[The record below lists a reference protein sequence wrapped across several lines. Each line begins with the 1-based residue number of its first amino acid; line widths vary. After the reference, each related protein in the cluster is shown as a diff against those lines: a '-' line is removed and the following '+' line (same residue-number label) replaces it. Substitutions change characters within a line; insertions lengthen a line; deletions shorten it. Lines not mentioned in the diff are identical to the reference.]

1 MRWST
6 LIRVELPAQV
16 KGLLTVAVPLAA
28 LALQTF
34 SMRVFQQEHRKAD
47 DEAGHSIQIQKEVW
61 SALSTLQA
69 AETALRGFLLHGDDS
84 LLGPYRTAR
93 EGMLAALDHLEQ
105 LLNKNPGRAWRLAR
119 LRPMMEQHLR
129 VLSELRQYAALP
141 GVAVANP
148 PLELLAES
156 DRSMSNIRNVLAD
169 IRRDEEGRIEA
180 ASAQSMKAKDKAD
193 TMVVGTVGLGLVG
206 GIVAVWLVMSSVV
219 ASEQRRA
226 RAAVED
232 SQRRLEEM
240 LASAKLQ
247 ASSLAQSE
255 EALRNQKRV
264 LESVLEGLS
273 DGVAVISPTGQP
285 QLWNSAAT
293 QVFPDLAY
301 VPVKDWVDRY
311 GLCLRD
317 AVTPC
322 PHEALGATCA
332 MRGEEVNQQIL
343 FVTASRQAGGAWIR
357 MSARPLRG
365 ERGEPRG
372 AAVVLTDITEHQRHQ
387 EMLNRAKEEAEQAN
401 QTKSEFLSRMSHELR
416 TPLNAILGFAQL
428 LEMARL
434 KAQHRQN
441 VEHILKA
448 GRHLLTLINE
458 VLDISRIE
466 SGKVPLAPEPAAVG
480 ETLQEALAMVQ
491 PLAAERRIRI
501 DSEPVTAS
509 NIHVFADRQAL
520 KQIVL
525 NLLSNAIKYN
535 RQGGMVS
542 LACKPVEGDRVRLL
556 VADTGD
562 GIPAEKLGRLFHP
575 FDRLGA
581 EQTGIEGTGIGL
593 ALSRRLAE
601 AMGGSIGVESQTGV
615 GSTFWIDLP
624 GAEGPAEEFDQ
635 SGAVQ
640 LAAAAAAVSQGPM
653 VLYIEDNPSN
663 LQLVEQILSS
673 RREIRLLTALHGTAG
688 IRLAQKYQPGLILLD
703 VHLPDMDGREVLR
716 QLKEDA
722 QTSAIPVIVV
732 SADATKRQEARM
744 REAGARDYLTKPLD
758 VPKFLSSIEE
768 ALEYVGAH

>member
-1 MRWST
+1 
-6 LIRVELPAQV
+6 
-16 KGLLTVAVPLAA
+16 
-28 LALQTF
+28 
-34 SMRVFQQEHRKAD
+34 
-47 DEAGHSIQIQKEVW
+47 
-61 SALSTLQA
+61 
-69 AETALRGFLLHGDDS
+69 
-84 LLGPYRTAR
+84 
-93 EGMLAALDHLEQ
+93 
-105 LLNKNPGRAWRLAR
+105 
-119 LRPMMEQHLR
+119 
-129 VLSELRQYAALP
+129 
-141 GVAVANP
+141 
-148 PLELLAES
+148 
-156 DRSMSNIRNVLAD
+156 
-169 IRRDEEGRIEA
+169 
-180 ASAQSMKAKDKAD
+180 
-193 TMVVGTVGLGLVG
+193 
-206 GIVAVWLVMSSVV
+206 
-219 ASEQRRA
+219 
-226 RAAVED
+226 
-232 SQRRLEEM
+232 
-240 LASAKLQ
+240 
-247 ASSLAQSE
+247 
-255 EALRNQKRV
+255 
-264 LESVLEGLS
+264 
-273 DGVAVISPTGQP
+273 
-285 QLWNSAAT
+285 
-293 QVFPDLAY
+293 
-301 VPVKDWVDRY
+301 
-311 GLCLRD
+311 
-317 AVTPC
+317 
-322 PHEALGATCA
+322 
-332 MRGEEVNQQIL
+332 
-343 FVTASRQAGGAWIR
+343 
-357 MSARPLRG
+357 
-365 ERGEPRG
+365 
-372 AAVVLTDITEHQRHQ
+372 
-387 EMLNRAKEEAEQAN
+387 
-401 QTKSEFLSRMSHELR
+401 
-416 TPLNAILGFAQL
+416 
-428 LEMARL
+428 
-434 KAQHRQN
+434 
-441 VEHILKA
+441 
-448 GRHLLTLINE
+448 LTLINE

-624 GAEGPAEEFDQ
+624 GAEGSAEEFDQ